1 MYNAQIVISRIQS
14 LIKEQGLVQKNV
26 LTECGINENTLKR
39 MTDNKGMSSFYLAR
53 IADRLNCSVDYLL
66 GRTDNQ
72 DDYSAELKEIQRIL
86 ESLSVREK
94 TELMTLIY
102 DFADKKLM
110 IHA

>member
-1 MYNAQIVISRIQS
+1 MYNAQTVINRIQS
-14 LIKEQGLVQKNV
+14 LIKEQGLTQKNV
-26 LTECGINENTLKR
+26 LAECGISENTLKR

-66 GRTDNQ
+66 GRTDNP
-72 DDYSAELKEIQRIL
+72 DDFSAELKEIQRIL

-102 DFADKKLM
+102 EFADKKLM